1 MANKV
6 EFYFDGLAE
15 LRAALR
21 NMPEAFAHEAQSI
34 VEGAADHAA
43 ADIVAAYPEV
53 TGNLKAGV
61 SVVKHIATFGVVAIV
76 KNKARHS
83 HLFELGTVA
92 RQTAM
97 GYNRG
102 AVPKVAPPGRV
113 FVPIAMRH
121 RRQMFAR
128 LRAMLERVAGD
139 AFTWKHDEAA

>member
-15 LRAALR
+15 LRATLR
-21 NMPEAFAHEAQSI
+21 NLPEAFAHEAQAI
-34 VEGAADHAA
+34 VHGAADRAA

-61 SVVKHIATFGVVAIV
+61 SVIKRTATFGAVAFV

-83 HLFELGTVA
+83 HLFELGTVT
-92 RQTAM
+92 RQTAL

-102 AVPKVAPPGRV
+102 AVPKVNPPGRV

-121 RRQMFAR
+121 RRQMFAN
-128 LRAMLERVAGD
+128 LKAMLARVAGD
-139 AFTWKHDEAA
+139 LFTWHEDIAA